1 MKRIRIK
8 EENNAEIVW
17 ETLDLKENKKKII
30 RNDLL
35 VMCLML
41 LFLLSINIPNK
52 FSEKI
57 FR

>member
-41 LFLLSINIPNK
+41 LFLLSINIPKK

>member
-35 VMCLML
+35 VMCIKFVLKL
-41 LFLLSINIPNK
+41 LNSW
-52 FSEKI
+52 
-57 FR
+57 

>member
-41 LFLLSINIPNK
+41 LFFVINK
-52 FSEKI
+52 YSE
-57 FR
+57 